1 MIASTRELLP
11 GTEVKARGLRWEVVF
26 SQSLGPQTLF
36 RLRGL
41 DSAVL
46 GQELDLL
53 HPFEQIEPLI
63 HELRPDRAAPLIN
76 WLVYHQAFLLEQA
89 LGPNALLA
97 VQPGR
102 LRIEPYQLV
111 PVLRAIRMSRVRL
124 FLCDGVGLGK
134 TVQAGLVLTE
144 LMARRL
150 AHRILVV
157 SPAGPLLEQWKTEMS
172 QRFGLRLEVI
182 DRAKLEEVRRST
194 ELGSNPF
201 DHIPLGLVSIDFLK
215 QERVLDQL
223 DRASYDVVVID
234 EAHHCMDIGGGQD
247 REDSQRRRLAEVLA
261 RRCDAFLLLTA
272 TPHDGNDRSFA
283 SLCELLD
290 PSLVDGRGSLRGEQ
304 YRPYVVRRLKKHI
317 RDPKTGNAFFKER
330 IVTPVP
336 VVAEPQRHARFMQL
350 QRGLLDLLA
359 PELRRAFRNKSYSDV
374 LAFIAL
380 LKRSVSTVAAC
391 RATLGVVSDRF
402 EAVLVGK
409 VESQESRRQR
419 RRTLREY
426 LRKQERFGTVSTEEE
441 AERTLL
447 EAEDLVQ
454 QLAEVQREIR
464 RGTYQMAKVSNVVE
478 HLEELIELADAAIAQ
493 DPKLHQLVAE
503 INAIRQQEPKANVLV
518 YTEYVDSQQA
528 AIKALKATPGMGT
541 VLTMCGDDNDKVRAA
556 TTERFRTQ
564 QGVVLIS
571 TDSAAEGLNLHQRCH
586 HLIHLE
592 LPFNPNR
599 LEQRNGRID
608 RYGQQHNPIV
618 RYLYLQK
625 SFEDRILL
633 RLIAKYERQRARLTF
648 VPNTLGLTT
657 SSDASQVRLLKGL
670 MDEDTKLFQQE
681 PTLFDF
687 HEGDESQGADE
698 ATKELLEEIDR
709 SLKGYEQ
716 AARTSAW
723 LGEAGLN
730 AEEPLLEEAT
740 EARALGGRVSKVDLA
755 AFVCNAVRLHGG
767 QVAGRIDDDHFTL
780 RLPPAWCH
788 GLEDLPGYDPS
799 KRLVRLTT
807 KLDVTRDSADNP
819 VGYLGRAHPLVRRA
833 LDRVRNLSF
842 GGTAT
847 TGRDPRASAA
857 VADVPEPT
865 LLYTFLGRL
874 SSRAGRELERVLAV
888 QVIASGT
895 THVFDT
901 AAQWAPLADPDK
913 AIRTTDLWDQH
924 FKTWGQDAGDRAE
937 QAALASFQ
945 PLAQQ
950 FVAER
955 TRSLEAE
962 RESHQQWLQK
972 RCEEITGTPQKA
984 AVQRTFFDDVSAS
997 GGEAVAPPAWIS
1009 IADPAERL
1017 AAFATD
1023 HHQPPSK
1030 RTEADGVLRVYRQ
1043 RTAILDSLAALG
1055 EPEMIPLGV
1064 LMLIPEE
1071 VDRGT

>member
-1 MIASTRELLP
+1 MASSTMELLP
-11 GTEVKARGLRWEVVF
+11 GTEVHARGLRWEVV
-26 SQSLGPQTLF
+26 STESLGPQTLF

-41 DSAVL
+41 ENAVL
-46 GQELDLL
+46 GQELDVLY
-53 HPFEQIEPLI
+53 PFESIEPVI
-63 HELRPDRAAPLIN
+63 HDLRPDRAAPLTN

-134 TVQAGLVLTE
+134 TVQAGLVTTE
-144 LMARRL
+144 LIARRL
-150 AHRILVV
+150 AHRILIV

-201 DHIPLGLVSIDFLK
+201 DHIPLGLVSVDFLK

-223 DRASYDVVVID
+223 ERASYDVVIID
-234 EAHHCMDIGGGQD
+234 EAHHCMDIGRGQD

-261 RRCDAFLLLTA
+261 RRCDCLLLLTA

-290 PSLVDGRGSLRGEQ
+290 PSLVDGRGSLRGER
-304 YRPYVVRRLKKHI
+304 YRPHVVRRLKKHV
-317 RDPKTGNAFFKER
+317 RDPKTGKERFKER
-330 IVTPVP
+330 FVTPIAVTP
-336 VVAEPQRHARFMQL
+336 IPAKHARFIEL

-359 PELRRAFRNKSYSDV
+359 PELRRAFQNKTYSDV

-391 RATLGVVSDRF
+391 KATLSVVSDRF
-402 EAVLVGK
+402 ESVLAEK

-441 AERTLL
+441 EERTLL

-454 QLAEVQREIR
+454 KLAEVQREIR

-478 HLEELIELADAAIAQ
+478 HLEELIELADAAAAQ
-493 DPKLHQLVAE
+493 DPKLHQLVHQ
-503 INAIRQQEPKANVLV
+503 IQAIREDEPKANVLV

-528 AIKALKATPGMGT
+528 AVQAMKATPDIGT
-541 VLTMCGDDNDKVRAA
+541 VLTMCGDDNDKARMA

-564 QGVVLIS
+564 HGLVLVS

-586 HLIHLE
+586 NLIHLE

-608 RYGQQHNPIV
+608 RYGQEHNPTV
-618 RYLYLQK
+618 RYLYLQGT
-625 SFEDRILL
+625 FEERILL

-657 SSDASQVRLLKGL
+657 STDASQERLLKGL
-670 MDEDTKLFQQE
+670 MDEDTKLFDEQ

-687 HEGDESQGADE
+687 HEGDEAEGSDE
-698 ATKELLEEIDR
+698 ATRELLEEIDR

-716 AARTSAW
+716 AARTNAW
-723 LGEAGLN
+723 LGDAGLN
-730 AEEPLLEEAT
+730 ADERQVEEAT
-740 EARALGGRVSKVDLA
+740 QAHALGDRAGTVDLA
-755 AFVCNAVRLHGG
+755 TFVCDAVRLDGG
-767 QVAGRIDDDHFTL
+767 QLTGTIDDDHFTL

-788 GLEDLPGYDPS
+788 GLEDLPGYDS
-799 KRLVRLTT
+799 DKRVIRLTT
-807 KLDVTRDSADNP
+807 KLDITSDSDENP

-842 GGTAT
+842 GGMAT
-847 TGRDPRASAA
+847 KGQDPRASAA
-857 VADVPEPT
+857 KADVPEPT
-865 LLYTFLGRL
+865 LLYTFLGRV
-874 SSRAGRELERVLAV
+874 SSRGGRELERVMAV
-888 QVIASGT
+888 KVAPNGEPQ
-895 THVFDT
+895 VFD
-901 AAQWAPLADPDK
+901 AAEQWEALASPDK
-913 AIRTTDLWDQH
+913 AIRTTDLWKNH
-924 FKTWGQDAGDRAE
+924 FEGSGDSARE
-937 QAALASFQ
+937 QAAQAALDGFQ
-945 PLAQQ
+945 PIAEAYVQQRTESLQRERQAQQ
-950 FVAER
+950 E
-955 TRSLEAE
+955 
-962 RESHQQWLQK
+962 WIQK
-972 RCEEITGTPQKA
+972 RAQEITGTGVVTE
-984 AVQRTFFDDVSAS
+984 VQRGLFDEPT
-997 GGEAVAPPAWIS
+997 GGDGEETPRARWQS
-1009 IADPAERL
+1009 IEDPAERL
-1017 AAFATD
+1017 AAFASD
-1023 HHQPPSK
+1023 SYQPPSK
-1030 RTEADGVLRVYRQ
+1030 RSEADGVLRIYRQ
-1043 RTAILDSLAALG
+1043 RTGILDNLSALG
-1055 EPEMIPLGV
+1055 EPEVIPLGV
-1064 LMLIPEE
+1064 LMLMPE
-1071 VDRGT
+1071 VDHGA